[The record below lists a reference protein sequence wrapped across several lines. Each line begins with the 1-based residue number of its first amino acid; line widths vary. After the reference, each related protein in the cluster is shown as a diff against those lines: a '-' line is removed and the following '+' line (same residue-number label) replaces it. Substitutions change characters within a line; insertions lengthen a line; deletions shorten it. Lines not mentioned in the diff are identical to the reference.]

1 MTDRPLSGCR
11 MVILEDDY
19 YQAHDS
25 KSTLEDAG
33 AKVVAVTATVPD
45 LHVLMADGRIDAVLI
60 DINLGRSTSF
70 DFARELRS
78 NGIPF
83 LFLTGY
89 DVGMLPEDLAG
100 SPYISKP
107 ADRGR
112 SSPVWRAS
120 RHARPER

>member
-25 KSTLEDAG
+25 KSTLEEAG
-33 AKVVAVTATVPD
+33 AQVIAVTATVPD
-45 LHVLMADGRIDAVLI
+45 LQVLMADGQIDAVLI
-60 DINLGRSTSF
+60 DINLGHSTSF

-107 ADRGR
+107 ADRGKI
-112 SSPVWRAS
+112 VAGLAS
-120 RHARPER
+120 LTARQT